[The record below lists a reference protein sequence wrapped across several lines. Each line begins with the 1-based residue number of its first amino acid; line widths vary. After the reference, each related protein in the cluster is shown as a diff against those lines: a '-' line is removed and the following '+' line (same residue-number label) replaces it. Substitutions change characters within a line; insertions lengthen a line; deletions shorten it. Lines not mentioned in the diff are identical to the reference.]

1 MSDASFLS
9 ELYDALFPIL
19 RSLTGPGVTR
29 TLAILG
35 GHMPL
40 EVETVAS
47 GAKVFDWTVPPSWHC
62 RSAVLTGP
70 DGTVLADLATS
81 TLSVVNYAEPVDVML
96 DLADLQPHLHSLPAL
111 PDAVPYVTSYYKR
124 AWGFCLPHGVRATL
138 PPGRYHARIDS
149 EFRTDSGVQVAQAVL
164 PGESDAEILLS
175 SYVCHPSMA
184 NNELSGP
191 LTLVGLYRR
200 LVAWPRRRFT
210 YRFVLHPET
219 IGSLCFLANH
229 AEHVRTHMTAGMVLN
244 CTGGTGEGLSYK
256 LSRRGDGLLDRL
268 MTHLAALPDQGRADT
283 GLPVTLR
290 PFDPTGGSDERQY
303 NAPGFNFPFGQLA
316 RTPPG
321 TYQAYHTSLDTKEYM
336 GIDKVVGTIDAL
348 ERVLSLAE
356 IGAHYVNLAP
366 YGEPQL
372 GRRDLYPNT
381 NSRANEG
388 ASADH
393 VTDGRTFL
401 NRILYA
407 LNYADGRHDGLEIAA
422 KCGAPIGEMRAV
434 VETLERNELLRFV
447 GGPSSANPP
456 PQ

>member
-1 MSDASFLS
+1 MSEAAFLS
-9 ELYDALFPIL
+9 ELYDELFPIL
-19 RSLTGPGVTR
+19 RSLTGAGVSE

-35 GHMPL
+35 RHMPL
-40 EVETVAS
+40 TVETVAS
-47 GAKVFDWTVPPSWHC
+47 GSKVFDWTVPPSWHC
-62 RSAVLTGP
+62 RSARLTGP
-70 DGTVLADLATS
+70 DGSVLADLAAS
-81 TLSVVNYAEPVDVML
+81 TLSVVNYSEPVDVTL

-124 AWGFCLPHGVRATL
+124 AWGFCLPHAVRAAL

-149 EFRTDSGVQVAQAVL
+149 EFRTDSGVQIAQAVL
-164 PGESDAEILLS
+164 PGESAQEILLS

-191 LTLVGLYRR
+191 LTLLGLYRR
-200 LVAWPRRRFT
+200 LAAWPRRRFT

-229 AEHVRTHMTAGMVLN
+229 ADHVRAHMSAGMVLN

-268 MTHLAALPDQGRADT
+268 MRHLSSLPDRGLAEV

-321 TYQAYHTSLDTKEYM
+321 AYPAYHTSLDTKEYM
-336 GIDKVVGTIDAL
+336 GIDTVVGTIAAL
-348 ERVLSLAE
+348 ERSLSLAE
-356 IGAHYVNLAP
+356 LATHYVNLAP

-388 ASADH
+388 ASTDK

-407 LNYADGRHDGLEIAA
+407 LNYADGQHDGLEIAA

-434 VETLERNELLRFV
+434 IETLERNELLRFV
-447 GGPSSANPP
+447 GRRS
-456 PQ
+456 